1 MVIDTGTT
9 FVYIATPGLY
19 SPSSASIALNQTKT
33 RNWNLN
39 ETRWVSFGQT
49 QGNGCGNLAIWQN
62 GHEDTM
68 SFHGL
73 TAKSQRF
80 SVANKVKLDGSDRVS
95 VLDSRML
102 ATSAQEGS

>member
-9 FVYIATPGLY
+9 FVYIITPGLY
-19 SPSSASIALNQTKT
+19 SPSLASIALNETKT

-49 QGNGCGNLAIWQN
+49 QGNGCGNLALWQD
-62 GHEDTM
+62 GYEDTM

-73 TAKSQRF
+73 TAGAQRF
-80 SVANKVKLDGSDRVS
+80 AVANEVKLNGSDRVS
-95 VLDSRML
+95 VLPSRML
-102 ATSAQEGS
+102 EIQSP